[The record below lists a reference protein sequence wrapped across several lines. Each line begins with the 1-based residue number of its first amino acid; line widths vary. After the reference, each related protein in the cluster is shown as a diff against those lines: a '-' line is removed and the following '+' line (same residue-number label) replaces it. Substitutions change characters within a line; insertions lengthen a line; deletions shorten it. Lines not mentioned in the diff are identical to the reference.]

1 MTRELSQALLSLARA
16 AYLTD
21 DGNDALRE
29 TFRDVACT
37 ITGRHDDHT
46 WKWWQFFVQDVEA
59 LDEYRADPTVR
70 DDNASESFLEKE
82 VDISLWGLL
91 RPGQSVCRDC
101 VRLQGWRDGVL
112 DLPAS
117 VFWRPLGECETHTP
131 QQVVADPWRV
141 AS

>member
-37 ITGRHDDHT
+37 IIGRHDDHSFR
-46 WKWWQFFVQDVEA
+46 WYAFLVQDVAA
-59 LDEYRADPTVR
+59 LDEYRADPSVR
-70 DDNASESFLEKE
+70 DDDATEESLQRE
-82 VDISLWGLL
+82 VDLSLWELCNPQRL
-91 RPGQSVCRDC
+91 PCADC

-117 VFWRPLGECETHTP
+117 VFWSALGECETHTP